1 MKKHVLFP
9 LFYRLTHSPGQVPT
23 ALAVDDDLNLVAIGF
38 DNGTLI
44 LLRGD
49 LRRDRGAK
57 QKTLL
62 TGGSSGLSG
71 SIVGVSGLA
80 FRASKLYAATS
91 TEVLLF
97 NVKDK
102 DKESCHRLD
111 DIGCEVGKFHFLTLS
126 FGRLVFR
133 DSFVVVVIVVRNF
146 SHLLQKTNY

>member
-1 MKKHVLFP
+1 MLFNF
-9 LFYRLTHSPGQVPT
+9 FYRLTHASGQVPT
-23 ALAVDDDLNLVAIGF
+23 ALAVDDDLNLVAVGF

-62 TGGSSGLSG
+62 TGGSSGISG

-111 DIGCEVGKFHFLTLS
+111 DIGCELGKFYTAF
-126 FGRLVFR
+126 F
-133 DSFVVVVIVVRNF
+133 I
-146 SHLLQKTNY
+146 

>member
-1 MKKHVLFP
+1 MLLENRVSRGLPVFFFH
-9 LFYRLTHSPGQVPT
+9 RLTHASGQVPT
-23 ALAVDDDLNLVAIGF
+23 ALAVDDDLNLVAVGF

-102 DKESCHRLD
+102 DKESCHQLD
-111 DIGCEVGKFHFLTLS
+111 DIGCELGEFYTAVFFISFHTIINFL
-126 FGRLVFR
+126 
-133 DSFVVVVIVVRNF
+133 
-146 SHLLQKTNY
+146 

>member
-1 MKKHVLFP
+1 MFLNI
-9 LFYRLTHSPGQVPT
+9 FYRLTHASGQVPT
-23 ALAVDDDLNLVAIGF
+23 ALAVDDDLNLVAVGF

-102 DKESCHRLD
+102 DKESCHQLD
-111 DIGCEVGKFHFLTLS
+111 DIGCELGKFFTAL
-126 FGRLVFR
+126 
-133 DSFVVVVIVVRNF
+133 
-146 SHLLQKTNY
+146 

>member
-1 MKKHVLFP
+1 M
-9 LFYRLTHSPGQVPT
+9 THASGQVPT
-23 ALAVDDDLNLVAIGF
+23 ALAVDDDLNLVAVGF

-62 TGGSSGLSG
+62 TGGSSGISG

-111 DIGCEVGKFHFLTLS
+111 DIGCELGKFYTAL
-126 FGRLVFR
+126 GIQKKRLER
-133 DSFVVVVIVVRNF
+133 KSDNPLMKASLE
-146 SHLLQKTNY
+146 SKGPDHPGYG